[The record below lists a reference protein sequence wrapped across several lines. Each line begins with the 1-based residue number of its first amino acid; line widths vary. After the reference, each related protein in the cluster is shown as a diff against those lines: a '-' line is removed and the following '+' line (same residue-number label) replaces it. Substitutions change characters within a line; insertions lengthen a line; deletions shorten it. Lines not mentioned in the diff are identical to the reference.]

1 VLLQRGRHVLRQLRD
16 QRGRQLLHGR
26 QGCLQVGHQVG
37 HAVLQCAGMRVDGAE
52 LCEERR
58 RCCQLL
64 QVEVVHKA
72 GVLRCHDSQRCRC

>member
-1 VLLQRGRHVLRQLRD
+1 
-16 QRGRQLLHGR
+16 
-26 QGCLQVGHQVG
+26 
-37 HAVLQCAGMRVDGAE
+37 MRVDGAE